1 MNISELFKTRGLGV
15 AIIQPTPSRDTE
27 TLKVWCPT
35 PDDFDAFKRDYAKSK
50 TAVGTSA
57 GDHCKFCPGASVC
70 PIKTGDAQA
79 ASVADPHV
87 LDQLSENLTLALSLK
102 EWIKS
107 VENFAH
113 EQMEQGAAVE
123 GFKLVQKRATR
134 KWSNP
139 VEAEEAIRQTKKF
152 KVRDFTK
159 STLLTP
165 PQIEKVFKQ
174 KGVDMS
180 VLEGYIVKQSTG
192 TTVATVDDPRDEIAV
207 NVNALKAALDRSQ

>member
-1 MNISELFKTRGLGV
+1 
-15 AIIQPTPSRDTE
+15 
-27 TLKVWCPT
+27 
-35 PDDFDAFKRDYAKSK
+35 
-50 TAVGTSA
+50 
-57 GDHCKFCPGASVC
+57 
-70 PIKTGDAQA
+70 
-79 ASVADPHV
+79 
-87 LDQLSENLTLALSLK
+87 
-102 EWIKS
+102 
-107 VENFAH
+107 
-113 EQMEQGAAVE
+113 
-123 GFKLVQKRATR
+123 
-134 KWSNP
+134 